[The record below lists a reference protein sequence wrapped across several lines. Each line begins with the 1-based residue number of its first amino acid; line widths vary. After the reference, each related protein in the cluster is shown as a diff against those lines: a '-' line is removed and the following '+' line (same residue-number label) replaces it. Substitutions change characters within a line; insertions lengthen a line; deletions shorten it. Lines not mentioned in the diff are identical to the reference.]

1 MPSPELFHL
10 YTLQR
15 LGIQQTWAIQ
25 GRKLW
30 AKPQEDLSSL
40 YPYLRGLKLTNS
52 TLEVLNLADIFVLV
66 DKTEMK
72 AR

>member
-1 MPSPELFHL
+1 
-10 YTLQR
+10 
-15 LGIQQTWAIQ
+15 
-25 GRKLW
+25 
-30 AKPQEDLSSL
+30 
-40 YPYLRGLKLTNS
+40 LRGLKLTNS